1 MSNYKYKFTIISA
14 VYNVSEFLAEA
25 IESVVNQ
32 TIGIKNIQFILVD
45 DGTPDNSGEICDEY
59 AAKYPAGEKDV

>member
-45 DGTPDNSGEICDEY
+45 DGTPDNSGEICD
-59 AAKYPAGEKDV
+59 